1 LSKEPK
7 NGVEHIPT
15 ESTEQMMFF
24 KWLRVALPRLIA
36 FHVPNGGK
44 RSLRTAVRLK
54 REGVT
59 TGIPDIVIAKPCG
72 IYSGMYI
79 ELKRTKGGA
88 LSEAQKDMIRE
99 LKAEG
104 YYVAVCRGFE
114 EARQE
119 LIAYLALGDH
129 RTYG

>member
-1 LSKEPK
+1 MKEAK
-7 NGVEHIPT
+7 RGVEHVPT

-24 KWLRVALPRLIA
+24 QWLRAAMPKLIA

-54 REGVT
+54 KEGVAA
-59 TGIPDIVIAKPCG
+59 GIPDVVIAKPCG
-72 IYSGMYI
+72 IYCGMYI

-88 LSEAQKDMIRE
+88 LSESQKDMIRE
-99 LKAEG
+99 LRAEG
-104 YYVAVCRGFE
+104 YYVAVCRGFD
-114 EARQE
+114 EAREE
-119 LIAYLALGDH
+119 LIGYLNLGEH

>member
-1 LSKEPK
+1 MKEAK
-7 NGVEHIPT
+7 RGVEHVPT

-24 KWLRVALPRLIA
+24 QWVRTAFPKLIA

-54 REGVT
+54 KEGVT
-59 TGIPDIVIAKPCG
+59 TGIPDIIIGKACG
-72 IYSGMYI
+72 IYCGMYI
-79 ELKRTKGGA
+79 ELKRQKGGA

>member
-1 LSKEPK
+1 
-7 NGVEHIPT
+7 
-15 ESTEQMMFF
+15 
-24 KWLRVALPRLIA
+24 
-36 FHVPNGGK
+36 
-44 RSLRTAVRLK
+44 VRLK
-54 REGVT
+54 KEGVT
-59 TGIPDIVIAKPCG
+59 TGIPDIIIGKACG
-72 IYSGMYI
+72 IYCGMYI
-79 ELKRTKGGA
+79 ELKRQKGGA

>member
-1 LSKEPK
+1 
-7 NGVEHIPT
+7 
-15 ESTEQMMFF
+15 MMFF
-24 KWLRVALPRLIA
+24 QWVRTAFPKLIA

-54 REGVT
+54 KEGVT
-59 TGIPDIVIAKPCG
+59 TGIPDIIIGKACG
-72 IYSGMYI
+72 IYCGMYI
-79 ELKRTKGGA
+79 ELKRQKGGA

-119 LIAYLALGDH
+119 LIAYLALGEH